1 MPHLLILGGD
11 GYLGWPTAMYFSQ
24 RGYDVTVV
32 DNYFRRN
39 ACVELDVGMLYP
51 VPTLMERARIWHEL
65 TGKEIKVVIGDLTDP
80 EVMRG
85 LFEGRVN
92 YAWAVDMG
100 FTGIPDTVMH
110 YAEQPSAP
118 YSLINYRYANIT
130 VQNNLLVTNN
140 LMWALRDFSRDTHVV
155 HIGTMGE
162 YGTPNIDIPEGW
174 LDIEHNGRKDRF
186 LFPRQ
191 ASSLYHTTKIMDTDL
206 MWFGVRMWGL
216 RVTDLMQG
224 PVYGIET
231 EEMRYAAIGDRS
243 ASLEE
248 VRGKE
253 RRSEGEGGKEVR
265 GKEIGGKEVRQERR
279 AMSQQLPTI
288 FNYDEIFGTIVNR
301 FVVQA
306 VVGYPLT
313 VYGKG
318 GQTRG
323 YLNIKDT
330 LQCVH
335 MAEQKPAAKGELRV
349 FNQIMET
356 FSANELA
363 EMVQRVGKAR
373 AHDVRIDH
381 IENPRKEAEEH
392 YYNPTYQGL
401 IELGVEPHYLT
412 DEVLDGMFQVVETYR
427 ENIRRDV
434 IFKGIRW

>member
-1 MPHLLILGGD
+1 MNHILILGGD
-11 GYLGWPTAMYFSQ
+11 GYLGWPTAMFFSNL
-24 RGYDVTVV
+24 GYNVTVV

-39 ACVELDVGMLYP
+39 ACIELDVGMLYP
-51 VPTLMERARIWHEL
+51 IPTLIERAKIWHEK

-80 EVMRG
+80 EVMRSFFKG
-85 LFEGRVN
+85 NVE
-92 YAWAVDMG
+92 YTWAVDSKL
-100 FTGIPDTVMH
+100 TGIPETIVH

-118 YSLINYRYANIT
+118 YSLINYKYANIT
-130 VQNNLLVTNN
+130 VKNNLMITNN
-140 LMWALRDFSRDTHVV
+140 LVWALRDFSRDTHII

-174 LDIEHNGRKDRF
+174 IDIDYKGKRDRF

-206 MWFGVRMWGL
+206 FWFGVRMWGL

-231 EEMRYAAIGDRS
+231 EDSTVDDR
-243 ASLEE
+243 L
-248 VRGKE
+248 K
-253 RRSEGEGGKEVR
+253 
-265 GKEIGGKEVRQERR
+265 
-279 AMSQQLPTI
+279 TI

-323 YLNIKDT
+323 YLNINDT

-335 MAEQKPAAKGELRV
+335 MSERTPAKKGELRI

-356 FSANELA
+356 FSANKLA
-363 EMVQRVGKAR
+363 EMTQKVGNALGY
-373 AHDVRIDH
+373 DVKIDH
-381 IENPRKEAEEH
+381 LENPRKEAEEH

-401 IELGVEPHYLT
+401 IDIGVEPHYLT
-412 DEVLDGMFQVVETYR
+412 DEVLAGLFKVVDRYKN
-427 ENIRRDV
+427 NIREDV
-434 IFKGIRW
+434 IFRGIKW